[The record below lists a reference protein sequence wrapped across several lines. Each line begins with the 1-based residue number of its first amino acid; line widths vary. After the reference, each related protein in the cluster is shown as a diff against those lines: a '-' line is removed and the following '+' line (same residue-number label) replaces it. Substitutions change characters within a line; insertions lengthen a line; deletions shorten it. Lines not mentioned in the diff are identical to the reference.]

1 MNARAARHSARLIPL
16 PLTLTLLL
24 AACGGPT
31 TPPGTPVTALTDSG
45 PGSLREALSAAAPGD
60 TLRLTQTGT
69 VTLQSSLLID
79 KNVTIVATGVT
90 LDAAGKGRA
99 MEDALSLIHI

>member
-1 MNARAARHSARLIPL
+1 MNARTARHPARLILL

-45 PGSLREALSAAAPGD
+45 PGSLREALVAATAGD
-60 TLRLTQTGT
+60 TLRLIQSGT
-69 VTLQSSLLID
+69 VTLQSPLVID
-79 KNVTIVATGVT
+79 KNVTVIATGVT
-90 LDAAGKGRA
+90 IDPPAGAAPWRSPAGPR
-99 MEDALSLIHI
+99 